1 MKLRNTLLGAAG
13 VVGAVAGGN
22 ALLRGDAGELDV
34 PLGRPLSTYR
44 WRGFDVAYTEA
55 GDPADPTL
63 VLLHGVNAAGSSHE
77 FRYVV
82 DDLAEDHHVL
92 APDLPG
98 FGHSDRPPLLYSGT
112 LYVTFVADFLR
123 DVGDGTLGA
132 EGGEN
137 VPTGE
142 RAGDTDGDRTNGT
155 GEEGERSREPP
166 AVVASSL
173 SAAYTAAAVAEKG
186 ASARELFLV
195 CPTATAFPGRSPAI
209 RSLVRA
215 PLVGEAVHN
224 LISSGAS
231 IRYFLADHGF
241 SSAAA
246 VPEEW
251 VEYDYA
257 TTHVPGARYA
267 PASFLSGFLNLDADL
282 GALLT
287 ALRESGVPITICWGG
302 AAEVTPLEQGR
313 ELAESAAVKLVVLE
327 DADLLP
333 HGEFPDEFLSVLRD
347 ELSVESSTP
356 GARV

>member
-1 MKLRNTLLGAAG
+1 MRLRNALLGAAG
-13 VVGAVAGGN
+13 AVGAVAGGN
-22 ALLRGDAGELDV
+22 ALLRGDADDLEP

-55 GDPADPTL
+55 GDPDDPTL

-82 DDLAEDHHVL
+82 DDLAEEYHVL

-98 FGHSDRPPLLYSGT
+98 FGHSDRPPLLYSAT

-123 DVGDGTLGA
+123 DVADGTLVDPDRDA
-132 EGGEN
+132 A
-137 VPTGE
+137 TG
-142 RAGDTDGDRTNGT
+142 GDRD
-155 GEEGERSREPP
+155 GEREPP

-173 SAAYTAAAVAEKG
+173 VGAYTAAAVAEK
-186 ASARELFLV
+186 AAPARQLFLV
-195 CPTATAFPGRSPAI
+195 CPTASAFPGRSPAI

-224 LISSGAS
+224 LISSEAS
-231 IRYFLADHGF
+231 IRYFLGDHGF

-251 VEYDYA
+251 VAYDYA

-267 PASFLSGFLNLDADL
+267 PASFLSGYLNLDADL
-282 GALLT
+282 AALLSEI
-287 ALRESGVPITICWGG
+287 REAGTPVTVCWGG
-302 AAEVTPLEQGR
+302 VSEVTPVSQGR
-313 ELAESAAVKLVVLE
+313 ELAEAADVKLVVLE
-327 DADLLP
+327 EADLLP
-333 HGEFPDEFLSVLRD
+333 HGEFPETFLSVLRE
-347 ELSVESSTP
+347 ELAGEQRAPDAS
-356 GARV
+356 A

>member
-1 MKLRNTLLGAAG
+1 MRIRNALLGAG
-13 VVGAVAGGN
+13 GLVGAVAGGN
-22 ALLRGDAGELDV
+22 ALLRGDADDLEP

-82 DDLAEDHHVL
+82 DDLAEEYHVI

-112 LYVTFVADFLR
+112 LYLTFVADFLR
-123 DVGDGTLGA
+123 DVADGTLAGAA
-132 EGGEN
+132 EGPDESGP
-137 VPTGE
+137 V
-142 RAGDTDGDRTNGT
+142 A
-155 GEEGERSREPP
+155 EGASEPP

-186 ASARELFLV
+186 APARQLFLV
-195 CPTATAFPGRSPAI
+195 CPTATAFPRRSPAI
-209 RSLVRA
+209 RSLIRA
-215 PLVGEAVHN
+215 PLVGEALHN
-224 LISSGAS
+224 LISSEAS
-231 IRYFLADHGF
+231 IRYFLGDHGF
-241 SSAAA
+241 SSAEA

-251 VEYDYA
+251 VAYDYA

-282 GALLT
+282 GALLSEVC
-287 ALRESGVPITICWGG
+287 ESGVPVTIGWGG
-302 AAEVTPLEQGR
+302 VAEVTPLEQGR
-313 ELAESAAVKLVVLE
+313 ELAETADAKLVVFE

-333 HGEFPDEFLSVLRD
+333 HGEFPDEFLSVLQA
-347 ELSVESSTP
+347 ELAATAPAADAS
-356 GARV
+356 A

>member
-1 MKLRNTLLGAAG
+1 MRLRNTLLGAAG
-13 VVGAVAGGN
+13 AVGAVAGGN
-22 ALLRGDAGELDV
+22 ALLRGDADDLEP

-55 GDPADPTL
+55 GDPDDPTL

-77 FRYVV
+77 FRYVI
-82 DDLAEDHHVL
+82 DDLTEEYHVL

-98 FGHSDRPPLLYSGT
+98 FGHSDRPPLLYSAT

-123 DVGDGTLGA
+123 DVADGTLGD
-132 EGGEN
+132 GED
-137 VPTGE
+137 E
-142 RAGDTDGDRTNGT
+142 ATDGEHEAD
-155 GEEGERSREPP
+155 REPP

-173 SAAYTAAAVAEKG
+173 VGAYTAAAVAQKG
-186 ASARELFLV
+186 APARQLFLV

-224 LISSGAS
+224 LISSEAS
-231 IRYFLADHGF
+231 IRYFLGDHGF
-241 SSAAA
+241 SSSAA

-251 VEYDYA
+251 VAYDYA

-267 PASFLSGFLNLDADL
+267 PASFLSGYLNLDADL
-282 GALLT
+282 AALLSE
-287 ALRESGVPITICWGG
+287 LRGAGTPVTVCWGG
-302 AAEVTPLEQGR
+302 VSEVTPLSQGR
-313 ELAESAAVKLVVLE
+313 ELAEAADVKLVVLE

-333 HGEFPDEFLSVLRD
+333 HGEFPEAFLSVLHE
-347 ELSVESSTP
+347 ELAGERRAADAS
-356 GARV
+356 A